1 LVRLFF
7 FRLLPELGANL
18 CCAALVSHQDLS
30 CGFALGD
37 NCMRETT
44 EIFF

>member
-1 LVRLFF
+1 LVSLFF

-18 CCAALVSHQDLS
+18 CCAALVSYQGLS
-30 CGFALGD
+30 CGIALGD
-37 NCMRETT
+37 NCKREAT